1 MFHQSFNGLLRL
13 DLQHGDQQATVGL
26 DSPDDVAVVP
36 TPTQGLLAATVDF
49 FTSPFDD
56 PYIVGRLAALNAAS
70 DMFASGAAPDF
81 ALTNGQGETV
91 NLSDYKGE
99 IVLLYFGYTFCP
111 DICPTTL
118 SELSKVQHQ
127 LDDGGE
133 KIQVVMVTVDPQRD
147 TPDKLAEYVDHFHPD
162 FVGLSGTKEAID
174 AAGEGFGVYYEKNE
188 GSEATG
194 YLVDHTAR
202 VFVVDPQGN
211 YQLSFSYGTPVED
224 IVHDLRLLMRGM

>member
-1 MFHQSFNGLLRL
+1 MNKTATQASFCERRLPCWQMLRL
-13 DLQHGDQQATVGL
+13 LPFILFTLLLLMATACGSQEVDPSQFKGTMM
-26 DSPDDVAVVP
+26 P
-36 TPTQGLLAATVDF
+36 TPI
-49 FTSPFDD
+49 P
-56 PYIVGRLAALNAAS
+56 
-70 DMFASGAAPDF
+70 APDF
-81 ALTNGQGETV
+81 ALTNGEGETV
-91 NLSDYKGE
+91 NLSDYQDE

-118 SELSKVQHQ
+118 SELSKAQRE

-133 KIQVVMVTVDPQRD
+133 KIQVVMVTVDPERD
-147 TPDKLAEYVDHFHPD
+147 TPQKLAQYVDHFHPD
-162 FVGLSGTKEAID
+162 FVGLSGTKEEID
-174 AAGEGFGVYYEKNE
+174 AAGEGFGIYYQKNE

>member
-1 MFHQSFNGLLRL
+1 MTQTNNCSISTTERRHPYRQTLRFIPFLL
-13 DLQHGDQQATVGL
+13 
-26 DSPDDVAVVP
+26 
-36 TPTQGLLAATVDF
+36 LLLMVTACGGQEA
-49 FTSPFDD
+49 D
-56 PYIVGRLAALNAAS
+56 PSQFKGTMMPSAIP
-70 DMFASGAAPDF
+70 APDF

-162 FVGLSGTKEAID
+162 FAGLSGTKEAID
-174 AAGEGFGVYYEKNE
+174 AAGEGFGIYYEKNE

-224 IVHDLRLLMRGM
+224 IVHDMRLLMRGM

>member
-1 MFHQSFNGLLRL
+1 MTQTIIRSTMERRHPCRQMLRFIPFLLL
-13 DLQHGDQQATVGL
+13 LLMVTACGSQEVDPSQFKGTMM
-26 DSPDDVAVVP
+26 P
-36 TPTQGLLAATVDF
+36 TAIP
-49 FTSPFDD
+49 
-56 PYIVGRLAALNAAS
+56 
-70 DMFASGAAPDF
+70 APDF
-81 ALTNGQGETV
+81 ALINGQGETV

-162 FVGLSGTKEAID
+162 FAGLSGTKEAID
-174 AAGEGFGVYYEKNE
+174 AAGEGFGIYYEKNE

-224 IVHDLRLLMRGM
+224 IVHDMRLLMRGM

>member
-1 MFHQSFNGLLRL
+1 MTRTITYTVPFLLL
-13 DLQHGDQQATVGL
+13 LLLATACGNQEVDPAQFKGTMM
-26 DSPDDVAVVP
+26 P
-36 TPTQGLLAATVDF
+36 TPI
-49 FTSPFDD
+49 P
-56 PYIVGRLAALNAAS
+56 
-70 DMFASGAAPDF
+70 APDF
-81 ALTNGQGETV
+81 ALTNEQGETV
-91 NLSDYKGE
+91 HLSDYQDE

-111 DICPTTL
+111 DVCPTTL
-118 SELSKVQHQ
+118 SELSKAQRE

-147 TPDKLAEYVDHFHPD
+147 TPQKLAEYVAHFHPD
-162 FVGLSGTKEAID
+162 FVGLSGTKKEID
-174 AAGEGFGVYYEKNE
+174 AAGDGYGIYYEKNE

-224 IVHDLRLLMRGM
+224 IVHDLRLLMRDM